1 MDRRVLPINI
11 WVTARY
17 FRLADI
23 LEFVK
28 VLKEFEKL
36 GVKTNPEI
44 KIAEPFETRRIPDL
58 FFCTGVSEK
67 DAKKCVSGNRIV
79 TNCYWREG
87 AAYTFMS
94 RKQIESFVKSGEYN
108 DLFQTICQHLDTIT
122 DKNVEL
128 RNIR

>member
-28 VLKEFEKL
+28 AIKEFEKL
-36 GVKTNPEI
+36 GVRTNPEI
-44 KIAEPFETRRIPDL
+44 KIAEAFEKRKIPDL
-58 FFCTGVSEK
+58 FFCTGVSEN

-87 AAYTFMS
+87 ATYTFMS
-94 RKQIESFVKSGEYN
+94 RKQIEAFMKSGDYN
-108 DLFQTICQHLDTIT
+108 DLFQKLCQHLDTIT
-122 DKNVEL
+122 DKDVEL